1 MDALDLINLRYD
13 AVHGGFVDDL
23 FSGLSDE
30 QVRQRP
36 GGVNSI
42 AWLVWHL
49 ARVQDAAVSRFVDD
63 RPQVLEEG
71 RWNEAMRL
79 DRRDVGSGMTSQE
92 VDALSAAIDITALRG
107 YHRAVA
113 ERTKVIATSLSPA
126 AWNEVVPADRIHQVV
141 AKESLLRRRG
151 PVGRG
156 VLGSSALARLVSA
169 AGGTAP
175 PVRPLLRRDGH
186 ARAPRGARA
195 LTSPGAPAPVDQLA
209 SCRCIAAQTAGVGI
223 TAPPARARPRCG
235 SDRRDRR
242 RPRAMRPG

>member
-1 MDALDLINLRYD
+1 MRPGARRPFTPGAGSTGACETYTPPPPTSGWLPTPTSSPGACSWASIPARRRSEEARAMDALELINLRYD

-71 RWNEAMRL
+71 RWNQAMRL
-79 DRRDVGSGMTSQE
+79 DRRDVGSGMTSE
-92 VDALSAAIDITALRG
+92 DVDALGAAIDITALRG

-113 ERTKVIATSLSPA
+113 ERTKLI
-126 AWNEVVPADRIHQVV
+126 
-141 AKESLLRRRG
+141 
-151 PVGRG
+151 
-156 VLGSSALARLVSA
+156 
-169 AGGTAP
+169 
-175 PVRPLLRRDGH
+175 
-186 ARAPRGARA
+186 
-195 LTSPGAPAPVDQLA
+195 
-209 SCRCIAAQTAGVGI
+209 
-223 TAPPARARPRCG
+223 
-235 SDRRDRR
+235 
-242 RPRAMRPG
+242 

>member
-1 MDALDLINLRYD
+1 MDALELINLRYD

-71 RWNEAMRL
+71 RWSQAMRL
-79 DRRDVGSGMTSQE
+79 DRRDVGSGMTSE
-92 VDALSAAIDITALRG
+92 DVDALGAAIDITALRG

-113 ERTKVIATSLSPA
+113 ERTKLIATSLSA
-126 AWNEVVPADRIHQVV
+126 GAWNEVVPAEGLLVDAGRWVEEFWARQHSRAWYLLQVG
-141 AKESLLRRRG
+141 LLHPYGHCFEAMVTRG
-151 PVGRG
+151 
-156 VLGSSALARLVSA
+156 
-169 AGGTAP
+169 
-175 PVRPLLRRDGH
+175 LL
-186 ARAPRGARA
+186 
-195 LTSPGAPAPVDQLA
+195 GAPE
-209 SCRCIAAQTAGVGI
+209 R
-223 TAPPARARPRCG
+223 
-235 SDRRDRR
+235 
-242 RPRAMRPG
+242 